1 MHVYFN
7 LVGPRDTIPDLQGI
21 EVDDITQA
29 QREAERAIA
38 EFVREEPVPS
48 ANISLWR
55 LEAVDISGTLL
66 FSINLDS
73 VVDWVPSSA
82 SGLLQFQE
90 NPEDVEANT
99 AAVRLAAVNVPVSF
113 VVHTYRT
120 NLMERNTTT

>member
-21 EVDDITQA
+21 EVHDITQA

-38 EFVREEPVPS
+38 EFLREEPVPS

-55 LEAVDISGTLL
+55 LDAVDISGTLL

-73 VVDWVPSSA
+73 VVD
-82 SGLLQFQE
+82 
-90 NPEDVEANT
+90 
-99 AAVRLAAVNVPVSF
+99 
-113 VVHTYRT
+113 
-120 NLMERNTTT
+120 